1 MAGGAISTFAMIK
14 SSLTEMKAEADA
26 AAAQNLEKVERD
38 IERVER
44 EIAEVVEDLKS
55 ACDQPTLDYLRNKEG
70 QLRNKEGQLRKDKE
84 QLRKDKEQLRNQDLL
99 KMEENKFRLQLEI
112 EKMTVSKQTR
122 QLSLVELLASKGISA
137 ENSTI
142 RLIGKRYPFQGNL
155 AVTQQN
161 ADMAV
166 DVYDQARMLP
176 NTETSKEISV
186 GGLAINGSL
195 FIGNDSLQI
204 AFEATIPRVL
214 KTLRSDEFRRAEKI
228 LQEFDSNLLLCRDSA
243 NTYSNITMFRLLQS
257 RDKFFMLMP
266 LFPTTLEHLPQLEE
280 ADAEKLISQVSTALK
295 TLHERNL
302 SHMDIKPSNICITN
316 SGDFVVADLG
326 SVEQFGVAS
335 QSTDAYIPSD
345 HFRKAR
351 CASADTDWWMLAV
364 TLCEKMF
371 QLPVGNV
378 ATPTKRK
385 VLDTLST
392 SEAVRS
398 TGLLALLTEL
408 FES

>member
-55 ACDQPTLDYLRNKEG
+55 ACDKPTLNYLRNKEG
-70 QLRNKEGQLRKDKE
+70 QLRNKEG

-112 EKMTVSKQTR
+112 EKVTVSKQTR

-166 DVYDQARMLP
+166 DVYEQARMLP

-195 FIGNDSLQI
+195 LIGNYSLQI
-204 AFEATIPRVL
+204 AF
-214 KTLRSDEFRRAEKI
+214 
-228 LQEFDSNLLLCRDSA
+228 
-243 NTYSNITMFRLLQS
+243 
-257 RDKFFMLMP
+257 
-266 LFPTTLEHLPQLEE
+266 
-280 ADAEKLISQVSTALK
+280 
-295 TLHERNL
+295 
-302 SHMDIKPSNICITN
+302 
-316 SGDFVVADLG
+316 
-326 SVEQFGVAS
+326 
-335 QSTDAYIPSD
+335 
-345 HFRKAR
+345 
-351 CASADTDWWMLAV
+351 
-364 TLCEKMF
+364 
-371 QLPVGNV
+371 
-378 ATPTKRK
+378 
-385 VLDTLST
+385 
-392 SEAVRS
+392 
-398 TGLLALLTEL
+398 
-408 FES
+408 